1 MSAWPCDKAGV
12 PCPAPRVDFRAQAC
26 SADATITD
34 YRRVIYMPRSCP
46 MHKIRR
52 VLSLAVPGTAFLL
65 SGCYTYRLVEEPLV
79 GSVARVR
86 VPVEAAVTGPGS
98 PAGTVALEGLVVSAG
113 DTLAL
118 ETETRQFAG
127 TFREVLRY
135 DTLRVARDGVAS
147 IEVRNFSVVR
157 SVTLGA
163 GIAAG
168 TVALALAALGT
179 EAGEGGEGP
188 GQGGSESFAA
198 TFSIVVGTVARLF
211 GR

>member
-1 MSAWPCDKAGV
+1 MDH
-12 PCPAPRVDFRAQAC
+12 
-26 SADATITD
+26 
-34 YRRVIYMPRSCP
+34 RRVIYMPRSRP

-86 VPVEAAVTGPGS
+86 VRVEDPVAGAGS
-98 PAGTVALEGLVVSAG
+98 PAGTVALQGLIVSAG

-118 ETETRQFAG
+118 EAETRQFAG

-135 DTLRVARDGVAS
+135 DTLRVARDGVTS

-163 GIAAG
+163 GVAAG

-179 EAGEGGEGP
+179 GAGEGGEGS

>member
-1 MSAWPCDKAGV
+1 MPGWPRDKAGV
-12 PCPAPRVDFRAQAC
+12 PRPAPRAG
-26 SADATITD
+26 SSYGIITD

-52 VLSLAVPGTAFLL
+52 VLSLAVSGTAFLL

-113 DTLAL
+113 DTLTL
-118 ETETRQFAG
+118 EAETRQFAG
-127 TFREVLRY
+127 TSREVLRY

-163 GIAAG
+163 GVAAG

-179 EAGEGGEGP
+179 EAGEGGKGP
-188 GQGGSESFAA
+188 GEGGPESFAA

-211 GR
+211 RR